1 MELNTILDRDIV
13 VKELNWKNSFRSKV
27 EAHGSDV
34 GLVRRYLV
42 VDTLFAMER
51 NRKKRTSDIRSSE
64 LMLDDEVIYWVR
76 VWVRIGKRVRR

>member
-1 MELNTILDRDIV
+1 MELNKILDRDIV

-51 NRKKRTSDIRSSE
+51 NRKKRTSDRSSE
-64 LMLDDEVIYWVR
+64 LMLHDEVIYWVR

>member
-34 GLVRRYLV
+34 RLAPHYLV

-51 NRKKRTSDIRSSE
+51 NRKKRTSDRSSE
-64 LMLDDEVIYWVR
+64 LMLHDEVIYWVR

>member
-1 MELNTILDRDIV
+1 MELNKVLDRNIV
-13 VKELNWKNSFRSKV
+13 WEDSFRSKA

-34 GLVRRYLV
+34 EVVPHYLV

-51 NRKKRTSDIRSSE
+51 NRKKRTSDRSSE

-76 VWVRIGKRVRR
+76 VWVRFEKRVRR

>member
-1 MELNTILDRDIV
+1 MELNKVLDRNIGM
-13 VKELNWKNSFRSKV
+13 KELIWKESFRSKV

-34 GLVRRYLV
+34 RLAPHYLV

-51 NRKKRTSDIRSSE
+51 NRKKRTSDRASE

>member
-1 MELNTILDRDIV
+1 MELNKVLDRNIV
-13 VKELNWKNSFRSKV
+13 AKELIWKDSFRSKV
-27 EAHGSDV
+27 EARGSDL
-34 GLVRRYLV
+34 GLVPHYLV

-51 NRKKRTSDIRSSE
+51 NRKKRTSDRSSE